1 MTADQPPTADVNTVI
16 NAHKR
21 SGYRLPVGEMLMWM
35 LPKARVVE
43 PGNPERPG
51 NSSDDTAA
59 AARLWPT
66 SADLVGLP
74 ADAGG

>member
-1 MTADQPPTADVNTVI
+1 VDA
-16 NAHKR
+16 
-21 SGYRLPVGEMLMWM
+21 SE
-35 LPKARVVE
+35 ARIVE

-59 AARLWPT
+59 AARLG
-66 SADLVGLP
+66 ADECHLVGLP